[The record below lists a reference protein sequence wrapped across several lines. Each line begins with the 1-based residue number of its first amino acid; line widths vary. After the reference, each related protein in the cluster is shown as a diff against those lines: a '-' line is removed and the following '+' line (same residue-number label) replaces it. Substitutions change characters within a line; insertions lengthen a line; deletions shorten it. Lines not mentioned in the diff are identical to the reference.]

1 MVYDGTDDLIFAL
14 RRQNSGLVIKSD
26 HNCLEFRGLN
36 THKKEQKV
44 LCNNTAT
51 KATNLILERFTR
63 TFLDLR
69 KVLLKRSSI
78 VTP

>member
-14 RRQNSGLVIKSD
+14 RRQNSGLVIKYD

-44 LCNNTAT
+44 LCNNT
-51 KATNLILERFTR
+51 L
-63 TFLDLR
+63 
-69 KVLLKRSSI
+69 LLKHQI
-78 VTP
+78 